1 MVISCK
7 YEVLTEANLNVET
20 QPVLYTS
27 LMTHTTTTI
36 IYLWTA
42 LRPMGV
48 RQRFHHIGAPLLL
61 SSAELYVHFVVIN
74 CRCHVA
80 LHWMVWI

>member
-1 MVISCK
+1 MVKCHVVISCK

-20 QPVLYTS
+20 QPVL
-27 LMTHTTTTI
+27 MTDTTTTI

-61 SSAELYVHFVVIN
+61 WSAELYVYFVVIN

-80 LHWMVWI
+80 LH